1 MAKVRLKKWIRYDER
16 QGEYIYT
23 RRYKDRTINKSRK
36 KLEEVEEISELI
48 DTYIKLFDELP
59 YFGDERMTIDYN
71 SLLGKKFGELKV
83 MGVVLINNRRM
94 LYCHCSC
101 GKEVYY
107 KAFDVI
113 KGREKS
119 CGHLEGLALRTRNA
133 ELKEIQRNVDKPL
146 STNKTTGHKNISY
159 NKEKNAYD
167 VELTRHGAKAR
178 KRFKTLAEAVD
189 FKKEVIADVKKNSGK
204 IPPKYL

>member
-1 MAKVRLKKWIRYDER
+1 MAKNRLKKWISYDER
-16 QGEYIYT
+16 HGEYIFT
-23 RRYKDRTINKSRK
+23 RRYKGRKISKGRK
-36 KLEEVEEISELI
+36 KLEEIEEISDLI
-48 DTYIKLFDELP
+48 DQYIKLFDELP
-59 YFGDERMTIDYN
+59 YLGNDRMTIDYN

-83 MGVVLINNRRM
+83 MGVVLINNQRM

-107 KAFDVI
+107 KAFGVI
-113 KGREKS
+113 NGKNKS
-119 CGHLEGLALRTRNA
+119 CGHLEGQALRTRNA
-133 ELKEIQRNVDKPL
+133 ELKDIQRNTDKPL

-167 VELTRHGAKAR
+167 VELTRYGAKMR

-189 FKKEVIADVKKNSGK
+189 FKEEVIANIKKNGGK
-204 IPPKYL
+204 IPNKYL